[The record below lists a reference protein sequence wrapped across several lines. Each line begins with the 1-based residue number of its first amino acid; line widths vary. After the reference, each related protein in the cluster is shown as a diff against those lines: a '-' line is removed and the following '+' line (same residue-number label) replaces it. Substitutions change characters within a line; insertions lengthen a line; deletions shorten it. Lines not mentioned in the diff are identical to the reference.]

1 MIKLLINITSAIQT
15 YRHKKHEGKTC
26 LKSQSFLLGFSPECQ
41 PWCYNCSNTESHS
54 WASALQPC
62 TWQLTSKSQPSFGTE
77 WPKRRNSKHTLH
89 SDFMQN
95 MQNCS
100 PRIRAL
106 ISTGTSMPA
115 HHESKFILIQPLSG
129 PAAPTAR
136 ARHTEQD
143 STHSSSGSRTVQ
155 AEEVQKLPAVQQPAL
170 HKLGDTTQSPSPWA
184 VPCRQRF
191 PKSFLLFTARHL
203 PRRLLSPGFYSQ
215 TFRDFC

>member
-15 YRHKKHEGKTC
+15 YRHRKHEGKTC

-100 PRIRAL
+100 HELGLWFPLAHPCQHAMKANLFSFGLFPAL
-106 ISTGTSMPA
+106 QLPQRMPGT
-115 HHESKFILIQPLSG
+115 Q
-129 PAAPTAR
+129 
-136 ARHTEQD
+136 
-143 STHSSSGSRTVQ
+143 SRTAHIPPVA
-155 AEEVQKLPAVQQPAL
+155 AEQYKQKR
-170 HKLGDTTQSPSPWA
+170 
-184 VPCRQRF
+184 CRN
-191 PKSFLLFTARHL
+191 
-203 PRRLLSPGFYSQ
+203 SQ
-215 TFRDFC
+215 LYNNQHYIS